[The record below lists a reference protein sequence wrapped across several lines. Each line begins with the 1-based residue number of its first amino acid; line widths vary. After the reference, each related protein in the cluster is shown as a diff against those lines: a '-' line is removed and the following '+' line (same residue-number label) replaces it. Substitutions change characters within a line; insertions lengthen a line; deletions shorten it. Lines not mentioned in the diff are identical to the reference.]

1 MTYLRI
7 LLWGFICY
15 GIGTLL
21 NWAFSPSHA
30 MHCAVLFAIPF
41 ILFGFQEDSLFRKSS
56 RSVIGMPLYANHTD
70 HKRLTFWGI
79 PIGGRKEGQRNFGVT
94 ISAVA
99 RSSDYRNRH
108 LMPVVVSKMIH
119 NR

>member
-7 LLWGFICY
+7 LFWGFVCC

-21 NWAFSPSHA
+21 NWAFSPSNA

-41 ILFGFQEDSLFRKSS
+41 VLFGFQEDSLFRKPS
-56 RSVIGMPLYANHTD
+56 RSVIGMPLYANHMECR
-70 HKRLTFWGI
+70 RLTFWGI
-79 PIGGRKEGQRNFGVT
+79 PIGGRRHEQRDFGVL

-99 RSSDYRNRH
+99 HGSHYRNRH
-108 LMPVVVSKMIH
+108 FIPVVVSKMIH